1 MAASAS
7 AMLAAAGEEKPAV
20 SAMAFIGDSVTQGR
34 VSSEL
39 FNMTLGKANVREG
52 SIDAAL
58 VLTEWPRDLDLL
70 VVDLASSS
78 DPVADAA
85 ALKTAVPGSCIVI
98 GVGRIN
104 DVALYRDLLAVGF
117 ADYLTMPLAEGAFGR
132 SVERALERRD
142 RGGGLMVGADS
153 AQKDAKPR
161 TLSVIGA
168 RGGVGATT
176 VAIAIASLLGARLKE
191 EVLLIDFDL
200 HFGSLMLALDLE
212 AIDALREA
220 LDQPE
225 RIDALFIQQV
235 AQKKSEYLFAMGAEE
250 PPTGG
255 FQARPHAA
263 NDFLRSVHR
272 RFRWIVADV
281 PRGDPV
287 IQRQVIEASTDILL
301 ITDLSLPGVRD
312 AMRLQQLVHDVAP
325 AARLLLATS
334 GAADQRRSA
343 VKVAD
348 VERTLKRKV
357 DCQIPADA
365 PAALAAVNFG
375 KPLVEAAPA
384 SGIVKALRP
393 LVASLDASHSAGEKK
408 AGASAASVLLRF
420 TQGLRSRKR

>member
-1 MAASAS
+1 
-7 AMLAAAGEEKPAV
+7 MLAASGDEKPAV

-52 SIDAAL
+52 SIDTAL
-58 VLTEWPRDLDLL
+58 ALTEWPRDLDLL
-70 VVDLASSS
+70 VVDLADSS

-85 ALKTAVPGSCIVI
+85 ALKTAVPGNCIVI

-132 SVERALERRD
+132 SVERALEHRE
-142 RGGGLMVGADS
+142 RGGGLMVGAES

-176 VAIAIASLLGARLKE
+176 VAIAIASLLGTRLKE

-200 HFGSLMLALDLE
+200 HYGSLMLALDLE

-220 LDQPE
+220 LDQPD

-250 PPTGG
+250 APTGG

-325 AARLLLATS
+325 SSRLLLATS

-365 PAALAAVNFG
+365 AAALAAVNFG
-375 KPLVEAAPA
+375 KPLVEAAPG

-393 LVASLDASHSAGEKK
+393 LVASLDATNSSGEKK
-408 AGASAASVLLRF
+408 AGAAAASVLLRF
-420 TQGLRSRKR
+420 TQGLRSRKK